1 MRTKLR
7 ECSRLVNCLIYTLDV
22 SLRFHDKE
30 NKPVENCTCALR
42 NLSYRI
48 QEVSEKDFYK
58 KRTQTLKRMQKPPNK
73 KGMLFLAIIQIGQF
87 ILNKYLEHIVKC
99 VCAFEVV

>member
-1 MRTKLR
+1 MKLR
-7 ECSRLVNCLIYTLDV
+7 ECSKLVNCLIYTLDI
-22 SLRFHDKE
+22 SLRYHDKE

-58 KRTQTLKRMQKPPNK
+58 KRTQTLKRMQKPQNK
-73 KGMLFLAIIQIGQF
+73 KGRSGCVFIMIMII
-87 ILNKYLEHIVKC
+87 L
-99 VCAFEVV
+99 VCYHLRE